1 MKIIISL
8 IHVYCEKQHFFE
20 ETFTCIMLTTCNR
33 MLQNISSCQLKCAAS
48 LKFSLQCN
56 IFSRSAKGYI
66 RSPVMG
72 CYRLIKDAK
81 LRQPDAK
88 QRCAQDG
95 GRLLLVNS
103 AVEAQEVFSLLGMLL
118 IFLKRKKFK

>member
-1 MKIIISL
+1 M
-8 IHVYCEKQHFFE
+8 
-20 ETFTCIMLTTCNR
+20 TFLVDPCT
-33 MLQNISSCQLKCAAS
+33 
-48 LKFSLQCN
+48 
-56 IFSRSAKGYI
+56 AKGYI

-72 CYRLIKDAK
+72 CYRLINHAK

>member
-1 MKIIISL
+1 
-8 IHVYCEKQHFFE
+8 
-20 ETFTCIMLTTCNR
+20 
-33 MLQNISSCQLKCAAS
+33 
-48 LKFSLQCN
+48 
-56 IFSRSAKGYI
+56 
-66 RSPVMG
+66 MG